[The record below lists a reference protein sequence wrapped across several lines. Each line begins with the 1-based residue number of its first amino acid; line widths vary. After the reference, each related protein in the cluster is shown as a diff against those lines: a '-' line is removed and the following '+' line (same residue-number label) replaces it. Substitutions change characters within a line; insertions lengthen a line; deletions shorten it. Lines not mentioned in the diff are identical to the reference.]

1 MSSAKPLQTTPFRPP
16 DSAKPSGQSVRGSS
30 LAVSLA
36 SSPAAS
42 RAASSAATPRKLR
55 LATVWLAGCSGCH
68 MAFLDLDE
76 WLFELAEV
84 ADIVYSPVASD
95 VKTYPDNVD
104 VCLVEGAVAN
114 ADNLA
119 MARTLRERTR
129 VVVAFGD
136 CAISAHVPGL
146 RNPLA
151 AATGGGAGAVLER
164 AYRELATLQT
174 QWPGF
179 PGLVPELLERV
190 LPLHEVIAVELWLP
204 GCPPP
209 VARIRAVLEALV
221 RGELP
226 RLEGPEGLRFG

>member
-1 MSSAKPLQTTPFRPP
+1 MSSATP
-16 DSAKPSGQSVRGSS
+16 
-30 LAVSLA
+30 
-36 SSPAAS
+36 
-42 RAASSAATPRKLR
+42 KLR

-68 MAFLDLDE
+68 MSFLDLDE
-76 WLFELAEV
+76 WLFDLAEV

-146 RNPLA
+146 RNQLA
-151 AATGGGAGAVLER
+151 AEPGGGAAAVLER
-164 AYRELATLQT
+164 AYLELTDLQ
-174 QWPGF
+174 PRIPSAAGV
-179 PGLVPELLERV
+179 LPELLERV

-209 VARIRAVLEALV
+209 AARIRWVLEALV
-221 RGELP
+221 RGEIP
-226 RLEGPEGLRFG
+226 QLEGPEGLRFG